1 MALTGHTGCG
11 APNAENAVMSSGAL
25 FHDAFYK
32 FVRIAEVDAVADVV
46 RELGASLTGSV
57 LVASEGINATVAG
70 SLAALDAFRVA
81 LADDA
86 RLAGIFEGIDF
97 KRSPCITPPFQRL
110 KVHSRAEILALGLPP
125 DTAQV
130 DAIGHIGRQVSPERW
145 RELLDDPNVV
155 VIDNR
160 NHFEVRLGRF
170 RNAVDPLVRNFRDFP
185 AYIEAQLPL
194 WQAQGKQVAMYCT
207 GGIRCEKA
215 SAWLQQRGVEVLQLE
230 GGILNYF
237 AHMPDAELDWAG
249 ECFVFDNRIALDTRL
264 HETATTA
271 AQVYADDPQESWRLQ
286 RALRLEASAE
296 ADDGSPEGD
305 ATPAPR

>member
-1 MALTGHTGCG
+1 MI
-11 APNAENAVMSSGAL
+11 SGPL

-32 FVRIAEVDAVADVV
+32 FARIADVDAVAGVV

-70 SLAALDAFRVA
+70 SLEALDAFRVA
-81 LADDA
+81 LATDA
-86 RLAGIFEGIDF
+86 RLADAFAAIDF
-97 KRSPCITPPFQRL
+97 KRSPCVTPPFQRL
-110 KVHSRAEILALGLPP
+110 KVHSRPEILALGLPA
-125 DTAQV
+125 DAAEV
-130 DAIGHIGRQVSPERW
+130 DAVGHIGQQVSPERW
-145 RELLDDPNVV
+145 RELLDDPGVV

-194 WQAQGKQVAMYCT
+194 WQAEGKQVAMYCT
-207 GGIRCEKA
+207 GGIRCEKT

-237 AHMPDAELDWAG
+237 ARMPDAELDWAG

-264 HETATTA
+264 RETGTTA
-271 AQVYADDPQESWRLQ
+271 AQVYADDPEEAWRLE
-286 RALRLEASAE
+286 RALRLEAAADAHGSA
-296 ADDGSPEGD
+296 AAHG
-305 ATPAPR
+305 TPAAP

>member
-1 MALTGHTGCG
+1 
-11 APNAENAVMSSGAL
+11 MSCGAL

-32 FVRIAEVDAVADVV
+32 FARIADVDAVAGVV
-46 RELGASLTGSV
+46 RELGAPLTGSV

-70 SLAALDAFRVA
+70 SLEALDAFRIA
-81 LADDA
+81 LATDA
-86 RLAGIFEGIDF
+86 RLAGAFAAIDF

-110 KVHSRAEILALGLPP
+110 KVHSRPEILALGLPI
-125 DTAQV
+125 DAAEV
-130 DAIGHIGRQVSPERW
+130 NAIGHIGRQVSPERW
-145 RELLDDPNVV
+145 RELLDDPGVV

-194 WQAQGKQVAMYCT
+194 WQAEGKQVAMYCT
-207 GGIRCEKA
+207 GGIRCEKT

-237 AHMPDAELDWAG
+237 ARMPDAELDWAG

-264 HETATTA
+264 RETATTA
-271 AQVYADDPQESWRLQ
+271 AQVYANDPEEAWRLE
-286 RALRLEASAE
+286 RALRLEAA
-296 ADDGSPEGD
+296 ADADGIAAPNGAP
-305 ATPAPR
+305 ATP

>member
-1 MALTGHTGCG
+1 
-11 APNAENAVMSSGAL
+11 MSCGAL

-32 FVRIAEVDAVADVV
+32 FVRIADVDAVAGVV

-70 SLAALDAFRVA
+70 SLEALDAFRVA
-81 LADDA
+81 LATDA
-86 RLAGIFEGIDF
+86 RLAGAFGEIDF

-110 KVHSRAEILALGLPP
+110 KVHSRPEILALGLP
-125 DTAQV
+125 ANAAEV
-130 DAIGHIGRQVSPERW
+130 DAVGHIGRQVSPERW
-145 RELLDDPNVV
+145 RELLDDPGVV

-194 WQAQGKQVAMYCT
+194 WQAEGKQLAMYCT
-207 GGIRCEKA
+207 GGIRCEKT

-237 AHMPDAELDWAG
+237 ARMPDAELDWAG

-264 HETATTA
+264 RETGTTA
-271 AQVYADDPQESWRLQ
+271 AQVYADDPEEVWRLE
-286 RALRLEASAE
+286 RALRLEAAADGHGSA
-296 ADDGSPEGD
+296 AAHG
-305 ATPAPR
+305 TPAAP

>member
-1 MALTGHTGCG
+1 
-11 APNAENAVMSSGAL
+11 MSSRPL

-32 FVRIAEVDAVADVV
+32 FARIADVDAVAGVV
-46 RELGASLTGSV
+46 RKLGASLTGSV

-70 SLAALDAFRVA
+70 SLEALDAFRVA
-81 LADDA
+81 LATDA
-86 RLAGIFEGIDF
+86 RLAGAFGEIDF

-110 KVHSRAEILALGLPP
+110 KVHSRPEILALGLPA
-125 DTAQV
+125 DAAEV
-130 DAIGHIGRQVSPERW
+130 NAIGHIGRQVRPERW
-145 RELLDDPNVV
+145 RELLDDPKVV

-194 WQAQGKQVAMYCT
+194 WRAEGKQVAMYCT
-207 GGIRCEKA
+207 GGIRCEKT
-215 SAWLQQRGVEVLQLE
+215 SAWLQQRGVGVLQLE

-237 AHMPDAELDWAG
+237 ARMPDAELDWAG

-264 HETATTA
+264 CETATTA
-271 AQVYADDPQESWRLQ
+271 AQVYASDPEEAWRLE
-286 RALRLEASAE
+286 RALRLEAA
-296 ADDGSPEGD
+296 ADVDGTAAPND
-305 ATPAPR
+305 APATP

>member
-1 MALTGHTGCG
+1 MGHTGYG

-46 RELGASLTGSV
+46 RDLGASLTGSV
-57 LVASEGINATVAG
+57 LVAREGINATVAG
-70 SLAALDAFRVA
+70 SLEALDAFRVA
-81 LADDA
+81 LANDA

-97 KRSPCITPPFQRL
+97 KRSPCVTPPFQRM
-110 KVHSRAEILALGLPP
+110 KVHSRPEILALGLPS
-125 DTAQV
+125 DAAQV
-130 DAIGHIGRQVSPERW
+130 NAIGHIGQQVSPERW

-207 GGIRCEKA
+207 GGIRCEKT

-264 HETATTA
+264 RETATTA
-271 AQVYADDPQESWRLQ
+271 AQVYADDPHESWRLQ

-296 ADDGSPEGD
+296 ADDSSPEGD
-305 ATPAPR
+305 PEPAPR

>member
-1 MALTGHTGCG
+1 MSCG
-11 APNAENAVMSSGAL
+11 AW

-32 FVRIAEVDAVADVV
+32 FARIADVDAVAGVV

-70 SLAALDAFRVA
+70 SLEALDAFRVA
-81 LADDA
+81 LATDA
-86 RLAGIFEGIDF
+86 RLAGAFAAIDF

-110 KVHSRAEILALGLPP
+110 KVHSRPEILALGLPA
-125 DTAQV
+125 DAAEV
-130 DAIGHIGRQVSPERW
+130 DAVGHIGRQVSPERW

-207 GGIRCEKA
+207 GGIRCEKT

-237 AHMPDAELDWAG
+237 ARMPDAELDWAG

-264 HETATTA
+264 RETGTTA
-271 AQVYADDPQESWRLQ
+271 AQVYADDPEEAWRLE
-286 RALRLEASAE
+286 RALRLEAA
-296 ADDGSPEGD
+296 ADADGIAAPNGAP
-305 ATPAPR
+305 ATP

>member
-1 MALTGHTGCG
+1 MERARSGVPT
-11 APNAENAVMSSGAL
+11 AENAAMSSGAL

-32 FVRIAEVDAVADVV
+32 FVRIADVDAVAGVV

-70 SLAALDAFRVA
+70 SLEALDAFRVA
-81 LADDA
+81 LATDA
-86 RLAGIFEGIDF
+86 RLAGLFGAIDF
-97 KRSPCITPPFQRL
+97 KRSPCVTPPFQRL
-110 KVHSRAEILALGLPP
+110 KVHSRPEILALGLPP
-125 DTAQV
+125 EAAAV
-130 DAIGHIGRQVSPERW
+130 NAIGHIGRQVSPERW

-155 VIDNR
+155 VLDNR

-194 WQAQGKQVAMYCT
+194 WQAEGKQVAMYCT
-207 GGIRCEKA
+207 GGIRCEKT
-215 SAWLQQRGVEVLQLE
+215 SAWLEQRGVEVLQLE

-237 AHMPDAELDWAG
+237 ARMPDAEIDWDG

-264 HETATTA
+264 RETATTA

-296 ADDGSPEGD
+296 ADDGSPGGD
-305 ATPAPR
+305 GAPTPS

>member
-1 MALTGHTGCG
+1 
-11 APNAENAVMSSGAL
+11 MSGGPL

-32 FVRIAEVDAVADVV
+32 VARIADVDAVAGVV

-70 SLAALDAFRVA
+70 SPEALDAFRVA
-81 LADDA
+81 LATDA
-86 RLAGIFEGIDF
+86 RFEGIDF
-97 KRSPCITPPFQRL
+97 KRSPCVTPPFQRL
-110 KVHSRAEILALGLPP
+110 KVHSRPEILALGLP
-125 DTAQV
+125 AGAAEV
-130 DAIGHIGRQVSPERW
+130 DAVGHIGRQVSPERW
-145 RELLDDPNVV
+145 RELLDDPGVV

-207 GGIRCEKA
+207 GGIRCEKT

-237 AHMPDAELDWAG
+237 ARMPDAELDWSG

-264 HETATTA
+264 RETGTTA
-271 AQVYADDPQESWRLQ
+271 AQVYADDPEESWRLE
-286 RALRLEASAE
+286 RALRLEAA
-296 ADDGSPEGD
+296 ADADGIAAPNG
-305 ATPAPR
+305 APAAP

>member
-1 MALTGHTGCG
+1 MGHTGCG

-86 RLAGIFEGIDF
+86 RLADLFVGIDF

-207 GGIRCEKA
+207 GGIRCEKT
-215 SAWLQQRGVEVLQLE
+215 SAWLQQRGVEMLQLE
-230 GGILNYF
+230 GGVLNYF
-237 AHMPDAELDWAG
+237 ARMPDAELDWAG

>member
-1 MALTGHTGCG
+1 
-11 APNAENAVMSSGAL
+11 MSCGAL

-32 FVRIAEVDAVADVV
+32 FARIADVDAVAGVV

-70 SLAALDAFRVA
+70 SLEALDAFRVA
-81 LADDA
+81 LATDA
-86 RLAGIFEGIDF
+86 RLAGAFGEIDF
-97 KRSPCITPPFQRL
+97 KRSPCLTPPFQRL
-110 KVHSRAEILALGLPP
+110 KVHSRPEILALGLPA
-125 DTAQV
+125 DAAEV
-130 DAIGHIGRQVSPERW
+130 DAVGHIGRQVSPERW
-145 RELLDDPNVV
+145 RELLDDPGVV

-194 WQAQGKQVAMYCT
+194 WRAEGKQVAMYCT
-207 GGIRCEKA
+207 GGIRCEKT

-237 AHMPDAELDWAG
+237 ARMPDAELDWAG

-264 HETATTA
+264 RETGTTA
-271 AQVYADDPQESWRLQ
+271 AQVYADDPEEAWRLE
-286 RALRLEASAE
+286 RALRLEAAADGHGSA
-296 ADDGSPEGD
+296 AAHG
-305 ATPAPR
+305 TPAAP

>member
-1 MALTGHTGCG
+1 MGHVSCD
-11 APNAENAVMSSGAL
+11 APNAENAAMSSGTL

-32 FVRIAEVDAVADVV
+32 FVRLADVDAVAGVV

-70 SLAALDAFRVA
+70 SLEALDAFRVA
-81 LADDA
+81 LATDA
-86 RLAGIFEGIDF
+86 RLADVFEGIEF
-97 KRSPCITPPFQRL
+97 KRSACITPPFQRL
-110 KVHSRAEILALGLPP
+110 KVHSRAEILALGLPS
-125 DTAQV
+125 DAVQV
-130 DAIGHIGRQVSPERW
+130 DAVSHIGRQVSPERW
-145 RELLDDPNVV
+145 RELLDDPNMV

-194 WQAQGKQVAMYCT
+194 WQAEGKQLAMYCT
-207 GGIRCEKA
+207 GGIRCEKT
-215 SAWLQQRGVEVLQLE
+215 SAWLEQRGVEVLQLE

-237 AHMPDAELDWAG
+237 ARMPDAELDWAG

-264 HETATTA
+264 REAATTA
-271 AQVYADDPQESWRLQ
+271 AQVYADDAQESWRLQ
-286 RALRLEASAE
+286 RALRLKGSAE
-296 ADDGSPEGD
+296 ADDGSPGGD
-305 ATPAPR
+305 AAPTPS